1 MDGLRCIRENL
12 ARAEGVIDFSSE
24 APFSP
29 VSAPAAMT
37 PVRSS
42 PRLTRRAR
50 EIRPSPTLGVARTL
64 ADMRRRGADVVDLG
78 VGEPDFPT
86 PAFVKEAGIEAIEAD
101 RTRYTETPGEPPLRE
116 AIAEK
121 FRRRGANVSPS
132 QVIVSAGG
140 KQALF
145 NACQVLFEEGDEVL
159 VPAPYWVSFPEMVRL
174 SGATPV
180 PAVTRREN
188 GFRATLE
195 DLLPAATERTR
206 GLILNSPNN
215 PTGAA
220 IDPAEL
226 SRMLDWAKERGI
238 FVLYDECYEL
248 FLYDGRPHASPVE
261 TWAAHADHVLISGAA
276 SKTFAMTGWRLGW
289 AVAPAEVIAAMSGY
303 QSHST
308 SNASSISQA
317 AALAALTELD
327 RAKESVEA
335 MLAEYARRRTLITAA
350 LNAIAGVECPAPDG
364 AFYAFADVSELY
376 GPSGA
381 AGSEEFAKLLLERS
395 GVAAVPGIAFGDDR
409 YVRFSFAA
417 ARQEIE
423 KGMKRFAEFVGNL

>member
-1 MDGLRCIRENL
+1 MSG
-12 ARAEGVIDFSSE
+12 
-24 APFSP
+24 
-29 VSAPAAMT
+29 PAKNA
-37 PVRSS
+37 
-42 PRLTRRAR
+42 PRLARRAR
-50 EIRPSPTLGVARTL
+50 EIRPSPTLAVSRTL
-64 ADMRRRGADVVDLG
+64 AELRRRGADVVDLG

-86 PAFVKEAGIEAIEAD
+86 PRFVKEAGIEAIEAD
-101 RTRYTETPGEPPLRE
+101 RTRYTETPGEPALRE

-121 FRRRGANVSPS
+121 FRRRGADVSAA
-132 QVIVSAGG
+132 QVLVSAGG

-174 SGATPV
+174 SGAAPV

-195 DLLPAATERTR
+195 DLRPAATERTR

-220 IDPAEL
+220 IEPGEL
-226 SRMLDWAKERGI
+226 ARILAWAKDRNV

-248 FLYDGRPHASPVE
+248 FLYDGRRHASPAD
-261 TWAAHADHVLISGAA
+261 TWAEHADHVLISGAA

-289 AVAPAEVIAAMSGY
+289 AVAPADVVAAMSGY

-327 RAKESVEA
+327 RAKDSVET
-335 MLAEYARRRTLITAA
+335 MLAEYALRRKLITAA
-350 LNAIAGVECPAPDG
+350 LNAIPGVECPAPDG
-364 AFYAFADVSELY
+364 AFYAFADVSALF
-376 GPSGA
+376 PRAGA
-381 AGSEEFAKLLLERS
+381 AGSADFANVLLERA
-395 GVAAVPGIAFGDDR
+395 GVASVPGIAFGDDR
-409 YVRFSFAA
+409 YIRFSFAA
-417 ARQEIE
+417 ATGEIE
-423 KGMKRFAEFVGNL
+423 RGMERFAEFVRGL

>member
-1 MDGLRCIRENL
+1 VSGGV
-12 ARAEGVIDFSSE
+12 RAGS
-24 APFSP
+24 
-29 VSAPAAMT
+29 
-37 PVRSS
+37 
-42 PRLTRRAR
+42 RLTRRAR
-50 EIRPSPTLGVARTL
+50 EIRPSPTLGVSRTL
-64 ADMRRRGADVVDLG
+64 SEMRRRGADVVDLG

-86 PAFVKEAGIEAIEAD
+86 PEFVKEAGIEAIEAD
-101 RTRYTETPGEPPLRE
+101 RTRYTETPGEPSLRE
-116 AIAEK
+116 AIAAK
-121 FRRRGANVSPS
+121 FRRRGADVSVS
-132 QVIVSAGG
+132 QVVVSAGG

-188 GFRATLE
+188 GFRPTLE
-195 DLLPAATERTR
+195 DLLPAVSERTR

-220 IDPAEL
+220 IAPEEL
-226 SRMLDWAKERGI
+226 RKILDWAKDRNV

-248 FLYDGRPHASPVE
+248 FLYDGRPHASPAD
-261 TWAAHADHVLISGAA
+261 TWADHADHVLISGAA

-289 AVAPAEVIAAMSGY
+289 AVAPPDVIAAMSGY

-327 RAKESVEA
+327 RAKESVGA
-335 MLAEYARRRTLITAA
+335 MLAEYAVRRTLITAA
-350 LNAIAGVECPAPDG
+350 LNAIPGVACPAPDG
-364 AFYAFADVSELY
+364 AFYAFADVSDLFAR
-376 GPSGA
+376 SGA
-381 AGSEEFAKLLLERS
+381 AGSAEFAKLLLERG
-395 GVAAVPGIAFGDDR
+395 GVAAVPGVAFGDDR
-409 YVRFSFAA
+409 YIRFSFAA
-417 ARQEIE
+417 ARSEIE
-423 KGMKRFAEFVGNL
+423 RGMERFAEFARSL